1 MLQQRPRRAS
11 AALFLCLFA
20 AGCASTTTGKA
31 GISPG
36 RSDGLVYVVSEGT
49 PEFKVT
55 KPDYAAS
62 GVGSAAGAV
71 GGVVGALVVWGIVHA
86 ISKAMDKG
94 GDQIVAL
101 APQDALA
108 WLRPRLI
115 RNLEAEA
122 TLAGTRWVDGQPTTD
137 VPGSVLTLKLD
148 KWGLRA
154 DKSDSDAFLPV
165 LAVTATLVKGSER
178 VWQGECE
185 ARREHVA
192 PPLHTLAELGANNNG
207 RLRDVMTRALEAC
220 ADELTARF
228 LGRATPEL
236 RGPGKLEVKVT
247 GRSLSAVEAM
257 MLGTREAP
265 GLAAGRFEARFSEL
279 TLTNPDLGTLQRLF
293 RESMTGPGDAELK
306 LDGTLDG
313 QPFEAKLERNSAG
326 RARLKF
332 EGLRFAAEPDV
343 DTFLDAFARPGLRR
357 VEFDGEAGG
366 RRVKRSR
373 P

>member
-1 MLQQRPRRAS
+1 MLQHRPRRAS
-11 AALFLCLFA
+11 AALLLCLFT
-20 AGCASTTTGKA
+20 AGCASTTGKA
-31 GISPG
+31 GIAPD
-36 RSDGLVYVVSEGT
+36 RTDGLVYVISEGT

-55 KPDYAAS
+55 KPDPVAGGA
-62 GVGSAAGAV
+62 GAAAGAV
-71 GGVVGALVVWGIVHA
+71 GGVIGALIVWGVVYA
-86 ISKAMDKG
+86 ITKATDK
-94 GDQIVAL
+94 DNDRALTL

-108 WLRPRLI
+108 WLRPRII

-122 TLAGTRWVDGQPTTD
+122 TLAGARWIDGAP
-137 VPGSVLTLKLD
+137 VKEAPGRVLTLRLD

-165 LAVTATLVKGSER
+165 VAVTATLVKDSER
-178 VWQGECE
+178 LWHGECE
-185 ARREHVA
+185 TRREHA
-192 PPLHTLAELGANNNG
+192 TSPLHTLAELGANNNG
-207 RLRDVMTRALEAC
+207 RLRDVITRALEVC

-228 LGRATPEL
+228 LGRAAPEP
-236 RGPGKLEVKVT
+236 REPGKVEVKVT
-247 GRSLSAVEAM
+247 GKSLGDIEAV
-257 MLGTREAP
+257 MLGTRETP

-279 TLTNPDLGTLQRLF
+279 ALTNPDLVTLQRLF
-293 RESMTGPGDAELK
+293 RESMTGPGESELK

-313 QPFEAKLERNSAG
+313 RRFQAKLERNSAG

-332 EGLRFAAEPDV
+332 EGLTFAAEPDV

-357 VEFDGEAGG
+357 VELEGEAGG